1 MLQLQIGD
9 RLLERWGFVVDTLL
23 GLASLPLGG
32 SLELPLFPLGS
43 PASGGR
49 EVGRGEVE
57 EDPWLVGKLC
67 TVWCEHRI
75 TYGNASSQSSPHAD
89 RQELEADLVGRV
101 HPPETFPGDVAEV
114 GTLVPAE
121 SSAAASS
128 DLKH

>member
-1 MLQLQIGD
+1 
-9 RLLERWGFVVDTLL
+9 VVDALL

-32 SLELPLFPLGS
+32 SLEFPLFALGS

-49 EVGRGEVE
+49 EVGSGEVE
-57 EDPWLVGKLC
+57 EDPRLVRKLC
-67 TVWCEHRI
+67 TVWCEHWI

-114 GTLVPAE
+114 GTLVTAE
-121 SSAAASS
+121 SVSCCAGR
-128 DLKH
+128 L